1 MTIHFSDLL
10 FSLGQNAALLF
21 SLTFVYVSLT
31 YRLRDSASY
40 WQAFAIG
47 CLFGVIALMS
57 VVVPLQLSAETIV
70 EIYAVIGAMAVIFG
84 GVSAG
89 LVAGAIASLCV
100 FLKPIDNPAMSLGM
114 QILFLLIMAFWVD
127 YWNKKS
133 IVPHLPEFL
142 MVGACLAAVGL
153 GWQWLVMPN
162 ANYPLETL
170 LFTFVVYM
178 LVVGVIGQMISR
190 EQRRYEAR
198 NALAKSQEQLARAE
212 RLVQVIKTVVD
223 LEGRWLEAQPKLCT
237 LLGYTLEELR
247 ERTFM
252 DITHPDD
259 AMIDWELCQQLLRGD
274 IPSFELEKRYI
285 CKNGAIIWVYLSSSL
300 VRDDHGKPLHF
311 LSYIQDITAR
321 KAIED
326 ALQKREAQYRTLVNH
341 LPVIIYSLN
350 PRDMTFTSLNP
361 AFEAIMGWPREEWL
375 GRVFTH
381 ILPIDQIPLATAQ
394 FARVANGE
402 EIAPFELK
410 ALTAHKKVVT
420 LEIIPSPQQENGQV
434 IQIMGIARNIT
445 ERRQAENELLQEKYL
460 SDSVVNSL
468 PGVFYIF
475 DHEGRFLRWNSNVET
490 VTGYTADEI
499 RQVHPLQLFSPDDH
513 SLVADTIRE
522 VFIMGEASLEA
533 RVMAKNNK
541 VIPYFFLGRRIELDG
556 VPCIIG
562 TGIDISARKQAEQQA
577 FEMAAE
583 RERSRVLSDFVHY
596 TAHDFK
602 TPLAIINSSI
612 YLMSRSRTPEQ
623 QERHRQLI
631 EEQVTR
637 LSKLIEAMLTMTR
650 LENRANFAFRA
661 TDLNQILRDAGTR
674 MQASAL
680 GKQIQVVWDLDE
692 LLPQI
697 EVDGS
702 EMGNAF
708 MHLIENAIQ
717 NTFAD
722 GTISLKTRLA
732 EGQVVVEISD
742 TGVGIHAEDL
752 PHIFEQFYR
761 GDKARSK
768 ETGTAGL
775 GLTIV
780 KKIID
785 VHQGEIA
792 VESSPEKGTTFRI
805 ALPLISEFAHP

>member
-259 AMIDWELCQQLLRGD
+259 AMID
-274 IPSFELEKRYI
+274 
-285 CKNGAIIWVYLSSSL
+285 
-300 VRDDHGKPLHF
+300 
-311 LSYIQDITAR
+311 
-321 KAIED
+321 
-326 ALQKREAQYRTLVNH
+326 
-341 LPVIIYSLN
+341 
-350 PRDMTFTSLNP
+350 
-361 AFEAIMGWPREEWL
+361 
-375 GRVFTH
+375 
-381 ILPIDQIPLATAQ
+381 
-394 FARVANGE
+394 
-402 EIAPFELK
+402 
-410 ALTAHKKVVT
+410 
-420 LEIIPSPQQENGQV
+420 
-434 IQIMGIARNIT
+434 
-445 ERRQAENELLQEKYL
+445 
-460 SDSVVNSL
+460 
-468 PGVFYIF
+468 
-475 DHEGRFLRWNSNVET
+475 
-490 VTGYTADEI
+490 
-499 RQVHPLQLFSPDDH
+499 
-513 SLVADTIRE
+513 
-522 VFIMGEASLEA
+522 
-533 RVMAKNNK
+533 
-541 VIPYFFLGRRIELDG
+541 
-556 VPCIIG
+556 
-562 TGIDISARKQAEQQA
+562 
-577 FEMAAE
+577 
-583 RERSRVLSDFVHY
+583 
-596 TAHDFK
+596 
-602 TPLAIINSSI
+602 
-612 YLMSRSRTPEQ
+612 
-623 QERHRQLI
+623 
-631 EEQVTR
+631 
-637 LSKLIEAMLTMTR
+637 
-650 LENRANFAFRA
+650 
-661 TDLNQILRDAGTR
+661 
-674 MQASAL
+674 
-680 GKQIQVVWDLDE
+680 
-692 LLPQI
+692 
-697 EVDGS
+697 
-702 EMGNAF
+702 
-708 MHLIENAIQ
+708 
-717 NTFAD
+717 
-722 GTISLKTRLA
+722 
-732 EGQVVVEISD
+732 
-742 TGVGIHAEDL
+742 
-752 PHIFEQFYR
+752 
-761 GDKARSK
+761 
-768 ETGTAGL
+768 
-775 GLTIV
+775 
-780 KKIID
+780 
-785 VHQGEIA
+785 
-792 VESSPEKGTTFRI
+792 
-805 ALPLISEFAHP
+805 